1 MINNA
6 MISFSRF
13 LDAKILLEQDAPPGG
28 PPGGGPPPGGPPG
41 GGPPPGGAPPMPMPP
56 GGGGGPPG
64 AGPAPGGAGGQG
76 PSKKLKAVNLWDVL
90 QDMFDSDSKEGEEGS
105 EDKEKQGEE
114 DSNQDGE
121 KSPDKELPD
130 SSGPAFGMA
139 EPAAGMDTS
148 MGASPV
154 GSAPAAP
161 SGQAS
166 PGMA

>member
-13 LDAKILLEQDAPPGG
+13 LDAKILLEQDA
-28 PPGGGPPPGGPPG
+28 PPGGPPG